1 MFISFEGT
9 EGVGKTTLIRK
20 IYEYLVQQGQEVVLT
35 REPGGTPMA
44 EQIRSLL
51 LSVNHD
57 ENMSNDTELLLMYA
71 ARAQHLQQVIVPALL
86 VGKTVLC
93 DRFTDASFAYQCAG
107 RGLSREKLNVL
118 NQNFVSHMPNV
129 TFWLDAPIELGMSR
143 ARERGALDRFE
154 QEKVTFFEKVRAGY
168 QELFEQSPE
177 RMKRLDAT
185 QSPEQVFEQAVAY
198 LKQLVLD

>member
-20 IYEYLVQQGQEVVLT
+20 IYEHLEQQGRNVVLT

-51 LSVNHD
+51 LSVNH
-57 ENMSNDTELLLMYA
+57 EESLSNDTELLLMYA
-71 ARAQHLQQVIVPALL
+71 ARAQHLQQVIVPALTEY
-86 VGKTVLC
+86 KTVLC

-107 RGLSREKLNVL
+107 RGLSQSKLQLL
-118 NQNFVSHMPNV
+118 NDHFVSHMPNI
-129 TFWLDAPIELGMSR
+129 TFWLDAPIETGMSR

-168 QELFEQSPE
+168 QQLWEQYPE
-177 RMKRLDAT
+177 RVKRLDAT
-185 QSPEQVFEQAVAY
+185 QSPEQVFAQA
-198 LKQLVLD
+198 LRCLN

>member
-20 IYEYLVQQGQEVVLT
+20 IYEYLVQQGQDVVLT

-86 VGKTVLC
+86 AGKTVLC

-107 RGLSREKLNVL
+107 RGLSREKLNLL

-154 QEKVTFFEKVRAGY
+154 QEKVAFFEKVRAGY

-185 QSPEQVFEQAVAY
+185 QSPEQVFAQAVAY
-198 LKQLVLD
+198 LK

>member
-20 IYEYLVQQGQEVVLT
+20 IYEHLEQQGHQVVLT

-51 LSVNHD
+51 LSVNH
-57 ENMSNDTELLLMYA
+57 EESMSNDTELLLMYA
-71 ARAQHLQQVIVPALL
+71 ARAQHLQQVIIPALTEH
-86 VGKTVLC
+86 KTVLC

-107 RGLSREKLNVL
+107 RGLSQSKLQLL
-118 NQNFVSHMPNV
+118 NDHFVSHMPNI
-129 TFWLDAPIELGMSR
+129 TFWLDAPIETGMSR

-168 QELFEQSPE
+168 QQLWEQYPE
-177 RMKRLDAT
+177 RVKRLDAT
-185 QSPEQVFEQAVAY
+185 QSPEQVFAQALQY
-198 LKQLVLD
+198 LK

>member
-20 IYEYLVQQGQEVVLT
+20 IYDYLELQGQQVVLT

-51 LSVNHD
+51 LSVNH
-57 ENMSNDTELLLMYA
+57 EESMAHDTELLLMYA
-71 ARAQHLQQVIVPALL
+71 ARAQHLQQVIVPALTA
-86 VGKTVLC
+86 GKTVLC

-107 RGLSREKLNVL
+107 RGLSKEKLQLL
-118 NQNFVSHMPNV
+118 NSNFVSHMPNI
-129 TFWLDAPIELGMSR
+129 TFWLDAPTEMGMSR

-154 QEKVTFFEKVRAGY
+154 QEKATFFEKVRSGY
-168 QELFEQSPE
+168 QELWEQQRE
-177 RMKRLDAT
+177 RIKRLDAT
-185 QSPEQVFEQAVAY
+185 QSPKQVFQQAIAY
-198 LKQLVLD
+198 LN